1 MAIALVSVMLAA
13 TPSILT
19 YANAQPSS
27 SPTAAASGGSGG
39 IALTAQDVKFQTTSL
54 TATAGTAF
62 TVTLTNKDTV
72 PHNFAI
78 LKPGGGPSDFLFNG
92 QPLTQGGQ
100 STTYSVPALPAG
112 TYTFICIVHPTQMTG
127 TLTVK

>member
-1 MAIALVSVMLAA
+1 MLAA

-19 YANAQPSS
+19 YATAQPSA
-27 SPTAAASGGSGG
+27 TAAAAASGGGG
-39 IALTAQDVKFQTTSL
+39 TGISLGAQDVKFQQTSL
-54 TATAGTAF
+54 SAAAGKGF
-62 TVTLTNKDTV
+62 TVTLTNHDGV

-100 STTYSVPALPAG
+100 TTPYSVPALPAG
-112 TYTFICIVHPTQMTG
+112 TYTFICIVHPNMTG